1 MLRRM
6 PPGAGEEGEGGGE
19 DGGAL
24 ALEPSPEAA
33 AAGAALPETL
43 DSPTA
48 GPAPLSIAEA
58 AAAAAAAEAEDG
70 DDDAMLAA
78 PIGSA
83 PLGGGGGGGEAPPI
97 GAAARGGAGGR
108 GGDDLPPVDTLPE
121 HRIQAGCTAVV
132 AVLQAR
138 PRARAAAGLPRLQAA
153 GCNGRGACWVARRVP
168 AINGGRRQG
177 LVGFGRT
184 AARERCAGGCGTPPE
199 PARGAGERDV
209 VGQRGRLARGAGA
222 RGRGRRAER
231 GPQAGR
237 GGRARAHHGRRRLH
251 LGRRRRQP
259 VRRPRGAGSTPPV
272 CALERAWQP
281 ERRAGG
287 GCDCSAVAP
296 HRKAFL
302 RPCQ

>member
-97 GAAARGGAGGR
+97 GAAARGGPGGR

-138 PRARAAAGLPRLQAA
+138 HPRTCRGAVARPRAA
-153 GCNGRGACWVARRVP
+153 GCGGRGACRAARRVL
-168 AINGGRRQG
+168 AVKGGRRRG
-177 LVGFGRT
+177 LVG
-184 AARERCAGGCGTPPE
+184 
-199 PARGAGERDV
+199 
-209 VGQRGRLARGAGA
+209 
-222 RGRGRRAER
+222 
-231 GPQAGR
+231 
-237 GGRARAHHGRRRLH
+237 
-251 LGRRRRQP
+251 
-259 VRRPRGAGSTPPV
+259 
-272 CALERAWQP
+272 
-281 ERRAGG
+281 
-287 GCDCSAVAP
+287 
-296 HRKAFL
+296 
-302 RPCQ
+302 